1 MDAIDF
7 TGKSAAVTGAAK
19 GIGAAVVEV
28 LAQSGAHVHCL
39 DIDERALGEQVAT
52 WSAQGF
58 AVEAHPTDLQSSASV
73 DATFRAIA
81 SSSPTLDILA
91 NVAGVV
97 RYGKLDEVPEEDWD
111 FILDTN
117 LKGAYLTIRRAVP
130 LMRAA
135 GRGSIVNVGSVQAL
149 ASQAT
154 VAAYSASKGG
164 LISLTRTV
172 ALDYAAEGIR
182 CNCVLPGSVETP
194 MLRQGADLF
203 FPDNPLEAM
212 QGWGAAHPLGF
223 LTQPVDIANVIT
235 FLCSDYARVVTGAAV
250 VADAGLSSRL
260 AV

>member
-1 MDAIDF
+1 MEVIDF
-7 TGKSAAVTGAAK
+7 SGKSATVTGAAK

-39 DIDERALGEQVAT
+39 DIDEGALREKVAS
-52 WSAQGF
+52 WSSQGL

-97 RYGKLDEVPEEDWD
+97 RYGKLDEMSEEDWD
-111 FILDTN
+111 FMLDTN
-117 LKGAYLTIRRAVP
+117 LKGAYLTIRRAIP

-164 LISLTRTV
+164 LMSLTRTV
-172 ALDYAAEGIR
+172 ALDYAGEGIR

-194 MLRQGADLF
+194 MLRQGAELF
-203 FPDNPLEAM
+203 FPDDPSAAL
-212 QGWGAAHPLGF
+212 QSWGAAHPLGF
-223 LTQPVDIANVIT
+223 LTQPVDIANVIA

-250 VADAGLSSRL
+250 VTDAGLSSRL
-260 AV
+260 SV